1 MASPSPVHSRSPFRQ
16 ATVALMAVLAA
27 WTWMFLTVHY
37 NYSGNWTA
45 LFCIRASMPV
55 PAFLKSENLYIFPNS
70 EGYDGQV
77 YHLIAHDP
85 WMQKGSAS
93 AIADVSFRYQR
104 ILVPALAWILACGQD
119 RWIHAAY
126 FAVILAFVFLGV
138 YWTAGFAVRIGRPAL
153 WGLVFLFA
161 PATIVSLDRMT
172 VDIALAAFVAGFA
185 FYTLESKDRPSW
197 KILVILACAALT
209 RETALPI
216 IAGYA
221 VYLLTRRG
229 FLQCVLAGATVLP
242 AAAWYLYL
250 RRNSQPSPVTSYL
263 DWIPFAGFAQRV
275 VHPAMYASTPWRN
288 TVAITCDYLAMA
300 GVALALVF
308 AARLALR
315 RRWDAQSAAVY
326 ALAIATAFVRSPS
339 VWQEV
344 YAFGRVLTP
353 LLLLAAFQVLKSP
366 PLKST
371 PIRSSGWIAFAPL
384 LLPDASIALALWR
397 QIQGVILGLLNSP
410 VR

>member
-1 MASPSPVHSRSPFRQ
+1 MASPPPTHARTHFQ
-16 ATVALMAVLAA
+16 WAMLALIAVLAA

-37 NYSGNWTA
+37 NYGGNWTA

-85 WMQKGSAS
+85 WMQKGSAG

-104 ILVPALAWILACGQD
+104 ILVPALAWLLAGGQD

-126 FAVILAFVFLGV
+126 FTVILAFVFLGV
-138 YWTAGFAVRIGRPAL
+138 YWTAGIAVRIGRPAL

-172 VDIALAAFVAGFA
+172 VDIALAALTAGFA
-185 FYTLESKDRPSW
+185 CYTIESSDKPSW
-197 KILVILACAALT
+197 KILLILACAALT

-221 VYLLTRRG
+221 AYLFTRKR
-229 FLQCVLAGATVLP
+229 FLDGILAAATVLP
-242 AAAWYLYL
+242 AAAWYVYL
-250 RRNSQPSPVTSYL
+250 RRSAQPSPVASYL
-263 DWIPFAGFAQRV
+263 DWIPFAGFGERI
-275 VHPAMYASTPWRN
+275 VHPAVYASTHWKSI
-288 TVAITCDYLAMA
+288 VATTCDYLALA

-308 AARLALR
+308 AVRLALR

-326 ALAIATAFVRSPS
+326 ALAIATAFVRSAS
-339 VWQEV
+339 VWQEA
-344 YAFGRVLTP
+344 YAFARVLTP
-353 LLLLAAFQVLKSP
+353 LLLLTAFQFLKSRP
-366 PLKST
+366 PKSTPLKS
-371 PIRSSGWIAFAPL
+371 SAWIAFAPL

-397 QIQGVILGLLNSP
+397 QINGVIQGLLNSP

>member
-1 MASPSPVHSRSPFRQ
+1 
-16 ATVALMAVLAA
+16 
-27 WTWMFLTVHY
+27 MFLTVHY
-37 NYSGNWTA
+37 NYGGNWTA

-85 WMQKGSAS
+85 WMQKGSAG

-104 ILVPALAWILACGQD
+104 ILVPALAWMLACGQD

-126 FAVILAFVFLGV
+126 FAVILAFVFVGV
-138 YWTAGFAVRIGRPAL
+138 YWTAGIAVRFGRPAL

-172 VDIALAAFVAGFA
+172 VDIALAAFAAGFA
-185 FYTLESKDRPSW
+185 FYTIESSDRLSW

-221 VYLLTRRG
+221 IYLGTRKRL
-229 FLQCVLAGATVLP
+229 LQGALAAATVLP

-250 RRNSQPSPVTSYL
+250 RRSADPSPVTSYL
-263 DWIPFAGFAQRV
+263 DWIPFAGFGERI
-275 VHPAMYASTPWRN
+275 VHPAVYASTHWKN
-288 TVAITCDYLAMA
+288 LVATTCDYLALA
-300 GVALALVF
+300 GIALALIF
-308 AARLALR
+308 AVRLALR
-315 RRWDAQSAAVY
+315 RQWDAQSAAVY

-344 YAFGRVLTP
+344 YAFARVLTP
-353 LLLLAAFQVLKSP
+353 LLLLAGFQVLRSRPKST
-366 PLKST
+366 PLKS
-371 PIRSSGWIAFAPL
+371 SAWIAFAPL
-384 LLPDASIALALWR
+384 LLPDAAIALALWR
-397 QIQGVILGLLNSP
+397 QILGVIQGLLNSP

>member
-1 MASPSPVHSRSPFRQ
+1 MA
-16 ATVALMAVLAA
+16 ALLAVLAA
-27 WTWMFLTVHY
+27 WTWMSLTVRY

-55 PAFLKSENLYIFPNS
+55 PAFLKSESLYIFPNS

-93 AIADVSFRYQR
+93 AIADVAFRYQR
-104 ILVPALAWILACGQD
+104 ILVPALAWTLACGQD
-119 RWIHAAY
+119 RWIHTAY
-126 FAVILAFVFLGV
+126 FTVILAFVFLGV

-153 WGLVFLFA
+153 WGFVFLFA

-172 VDIALAAFVAGFA
+172 VDIALAAFAAGFA
-185 FYTLESKDRPSW
+185 FYTVELDEPEW

-221 VYLLTRRG
+221 VYLLTRKR
-229 FLQCVLAGATVLP
+229 FLQGVLAAATVLP
-242 AAAWYLYL
+242 AAVWYLYL
-250 RRNSQPSPVTSYL
+250 RESAPSSPVTSYL
-263 DWIPFAGFAQRV
+263 DWIPFAGFAHRIANPTV
-275 VHPAMYASTPWRN
+275 YASTHWKN
-288 TVAITCDYLAMA
+288 IIAITCDYLALA
-300 GVALALVF
+300 GVALALLF
-308 AARLALR
+308 AVRLALR
-315 RRWDAQSAAVY
+315 RQWNAQSAAVY
-326 ALAIATAFVRSPS
+326 ALAIATALVRSPS
-339 VWQEV
+339 VWAEV

-353 LLLLAAFQVLKSP
+353 LLLLAGFQILKSLP
-366 PLKST
+366 PKST
-371 PIRSSGWIAFAPL
+371 PVRSSGWIAFAPL

-397 QIQGVILGLLNSP
+397 QIHGVILGLLTH
-410 VR
+410 R

>member
-1 MASPSPVHSRSPFRQ
+1 MASPRPADLRSHLHP
-16 ATVALMAVLAA
+16 AMLGLLAVLAA
-27 WTWMFLTVHY
+27 WIWMFLTVHY
-37 NYSGNWTA
+37 NYGGNWTA

-85 WMQKGSAS
+85 WMQKGSAG
-93 AIADVSFRYQR
+93 AIVDVSFRYQR

-119 RWIHAAY
+119 RWVHAAY
-126 FAVILAFVFLGV
+126 FTVILAFVFLGV
-138 YWTAGFAVRIGRPAL
+138 YWTAAFAVRIGRPAL
-153 WGLVFLFA
+153 WGLVFLIA

-172 VDIALAAFVAGFA
+172 VDIALAAFAAGFA
-185 FYTLESKDRPSW
+185 FYTLESDDKPAW
-197 KILVILACAALT
+197 QILLILACAALT

-216 IAGYA
+216 IAAYA
-221 VYLLTRRG
+221 VYLFTRKQ
-229 FLQCVLAGATVLP
+229 FLPGVLAAATVLP
-242 AAAWYLYL
+242 AAAWYVFL
-250 RRNSQPSPVTSYL
+250 RRSDQPSPVTSYL
-263 DWIPFAGFAQRV
+263 DWVPFAGFAQRV
-275 VHPAMYASTPWRN
+275 IHPAMYASTHWKN
-288 TVAITCDYLAMA
+288 TVAITCDYLALA
-300 GVALALVF
+300 SVALALVF
-308 AARLALR
+308 AVRSALR

-326 ALAIATAFVRSPS
+326 ALAIAPAFVHSPS
-339 VWQEV
+339 VWHEV

-353 LLLLAAFQVLKSP
+353 LLLLVAFQALKSL

-371 PIRSSGWIAFAPL
+371 PVRPSGWIAFAPL

>member
-1 MASPSPVHSRSPFRQ
+1 
-16 ATVALMAVLAA
+16 
-27 WTWMFLTVHY
+27 
-37 NYSGNWTA
+37 
-45 LFCIRASMPV
+45 MPV

-77 YHLIAHDP
+77 YHLVAHDP

-126 FAVILAFVFLGV
+126 FTVILAFVFLGV

-161 PATIVSLDRMT
+161 PAALVSLDRMT
-172 VDIALAAFVAGFA
+172 VDIAIAAFVAGFA
-185 FYTLESKDRPSW
+185 YYALDSKDKPAW

-221 VYLLTRRG
+221 IFLFTRKRFLRG
-229 FLQCVLAGATVLP
+229 VLACATVLP
-242 AAAWYLYL
+242 AAAWYSYL
-250 RRNSQPSPVTSYL
+250 RRSSQPSPVMSYL
-263 DWIPFAGFAQRV
+263 DWIPFAGFAQRM
-275 VHPAMYASTPWRN
+275 VHPAVYASTPWRN
-288 TVAITCDYLAMA
+288 DIAIACDYLALA
-300 GVALALVF
+300 GVALALIIAV
-308 AARLALR
+308 RLALR
-315 RRWDAQSAAVY
+315 RQWDAQSAAVY

-353 LLLLAAFQVLKSP
+353 LLLLAGFQMLRSL

-371 PIRSSGWIAFAPL
+371 PLKSSAWIAFAPL

-397 QIQGVILGLLNSP
+397 QIHGVIQGLLNSP
-410 VR
+410 LR

>member
-1 MASPSPVHSRSPFRQ
+1 ML
-16 ATVALMAVLAA
+16 ALAAVLAA
-27 WTWMFLTVHY
+27 WIWMFLTVHY
-37 NYSGNWTA
+37 NYGGNWTA

-55 PAFLKSENLYIFPNS
+55 PAFLKYENLYIFPNS

-85 WMQKGSAS
+85 WMQKGSAD

-126 FAVILAFVFLGV
+126 FTVILAFVFLGV
-138 YWTAGFAVRIGRPAL
+138 YWTAAFALRIGRPAL

-185 FYTLESKDRPSW
+185 FYTLDSDDKPAW
-197 KILVILACAALT
+197 QILLILACAALT

-216 IAGYA
+216 IAGYTVFLFA
-221 VYLLTRRG
+221 RKR
-229 FLQCVLAGATVLP
+229 FLQGALAVATVLP
-242 AAAWYLYL
+242 AAAWYVYL
-250 RRNSQPSPVTSYL
+250 RRSAQPSPVTSYL
-263 DWIPFAGFAQRV
+263 DWIPFAGLVQRM
-275 VHPAMYASTPWRN
+275 VHPAVYASTSSLTWKN
-288 TVAITCDYLAMA
+288 TIAIACDYLALA
-300 GVALALVF
+300 GIALALIIAV
-308 AARLALR
+308 RLAVQ
-315 RRWDAQSAAVY
+315 RRWDAQSAALY

-339 VWQEV
+339 VWLEV
-344 YAFGRVLTP
+344 YAFARVLTP
-353 LLLLAAFQVLKSP
+353 LLLLTAFQVLESR

-371 PIRSSGWIAFAPL
+371 RVKSSGWIAFAPL

-397 QIQGVILGLLNSP
+397 QINGVIQGLLSSP
-410 VR
+410 AR

>member
-1 MASPSPVHSRSPFRQ
+1 MA
-16 ATVALMAVLAA
+16 ALIAVLAA

-37 NYSGNWTA
+37 NYGGNWTA

-85 WMQKGSAS
+85 WMQKGSAG

-104 ILVPALAWILACGQD
+104 ILVPALAWLLACGQD

-126 FAVILAFVFLGV
+126 FTVILAFVFLGA

-153 WGLVFLFA
+153 WGFVFLFA

-172 VDIALAAFVAGFA
+172 VDIALAALTAGFA
-185 FYTLESKDRPSW
+185 CYTIESSGKPSW
-197 KILVILACAALT
+197 KILLILACAALT

-221 VYLLTRRG
+221 VYLFTRKR
-229 FLQCVLAGATVLP
+229 FLDGILAAATVLP
-242 AAAWYLYL
+242 AAAWYVYL
-250 RRNSQPSPVTSYL
+250 RRSAPPSPVTSYL
-263 DWIPFAGFAQRV
+263 DWIPFAGFVQRT
-275 VHPAMYASTPWRN
+275 VHPAVSASTPWFMWKN
-288 TVAITCDYLAMA
+288 IVATTCDYLALA

-308 AARLALR
+308 AVRLALR
-315 RRWDAQSAAVY
+315 RQWDAQSAAVY
-326 ALAIATAFVRSPS
+326 ALAIATAFVRSAS
-339 VWQEV
+339 VWQEA
-344 YAFGRVLTP
+344 YAFARVLTP
-353 LLLLAAFQVLKSP
+353 LLLLAAFQFLKSRP
-366 PLKST
+366 P
-371 PIRSSGWIAFAPL
+371 RSSAWIAFAPL
-384 LLPDASIALALWR
+384 LFPDASIALALWR
-397 QIQGVILGLLNSP
+397 QILGVILGLLNSP
-410 VR
+410 AR